1 MIYITI
7 LLISTIIILFIT
19 TMIYYKRYKKIKSL
33 MIDLYIL
40 IQCSIKDNKIPT
52 KPLNKILSLIR
63 TIKNEVNLIDF

>member
-1 MIYITI
+1 
-7 LLISTIIILFIT
+7 
-19 TMIYYKRYKKIKSL
+19 

-63 TIKNEVNLIDF
+63 TIKNDVNLIDF